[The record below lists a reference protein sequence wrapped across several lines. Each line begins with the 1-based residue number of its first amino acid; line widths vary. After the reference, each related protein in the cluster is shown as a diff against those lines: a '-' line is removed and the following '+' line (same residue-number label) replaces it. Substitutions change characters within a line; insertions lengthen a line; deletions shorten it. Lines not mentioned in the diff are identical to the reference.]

1 MRAIGRWEDLLM
13 TIKARDF
20 LVVRSYRAI
29 VALLAACSRRRG
41 ESPLGYFLLVFAFS
55 LPFWLAGALTELR
68 LLPGLPVS
76 ALMFVCPAAA
86 AALLLYA
93 ANGTVGVRAL
103 LERSFDH
110 GRMGTKIW
118 YAPALLLMP
127 AAMVLMYGLMRSTGL
142 SLPSPEFPVMAA
154 PALFVAFFF
163 SALGEELGWS
173 GYATDP
179 LQDRRGALRAAV
191 ILGSVSAAWHVVPL
205 AQVGRSPGWIAWWC
219 LFTVAGRVLIVWV
232 YNNAGKSVFAATLFH
247 ASSNVSWQLFPNQGS
262 HWDPRIGATTVL
274 VAAAAVT
281 YLWGPKTLSRFRYGT
296 RAA

>member
-29 VALLAACSRRRG
+29 VALLAACGRRRG

-86 AALLLYA
+86 ALLLYA
-93 ANGTVGVRAL
+93 ANGIVGVRAL

-127 AAMVLMYGLMRSTGL
+127 AAMVLMFGLMRSTGL

-163 SALGEELGWS
+163 GALGEELGWS

-179 LQDRRGALRAAV
+179 LQDRRGALRASV
-191 ILGSVSAAWHVVPL
+191 ILGWESV
-205 AQVGRSPGWIAWWC
+205 
-219 LFTVAGRVLIVWV
+219 T
-232 YNNAGKSVFAATLFH
+232 
-247 ASSNVSWQLFPNQGS
+247 
-262 HWDPRIGATTVL
+262 
-274 VAAAAVT
+274 
-281 YLWGPKTLSRFRYGT
+281 
-296 RAA
+296 